1 MSARDLCRLSGLARS
16 SLYCKPKPD
25 SEHARQL
32 RQAIV
37 RAALDHPAYGTRRTT
52 HQVRR
57 QKLSVNR
64 KRVQRVMRE
73 ENLLRRSRR
82 RVPQTTDSKHELR
95 RYENL
100 TGELRPAGPNQLWG
114 SDISYVRWRNRFVY
128 VAVVLDV
135 FSRRVVGWAV
145 GPNLKTGLPPA
156 ALRQALS
163 SRRPAPGWIDHS
175 DQGSQYASKAY
186 VQELRKAGARISMS
200 RRGRPQDNAHV
211 ESFFKTLKTEEVE
224 CNEYESLAEAQ
235 AEVGAYIERE
245 YNRRRLHSSLG
256 YRPPEEYE
264 RLLEEAAEAA

>member
-16 SLYCKPKPD
+16 SLYRKPQPD

-37 RAALDHPAYGTRRTT
+37 RAALDHPACGTRRTT

-100 TGELRPAGPNQLWG
+100 TREFRPTGPNQLWG
-114 SDISYVRWRNRFVY
+114 SDIS
-128 VAVVLDV
+128 
-135 FSRRVVGWAV
+135 
-145 GPNLKTGLPPA
+145 
-156 ALRQALS
+156 
-163 SRRPAPGWIDHS
+163 
-175 DQGSQYASKAY
+175 
-186 VQELRKAGARISMS
+186 
-200 RRGRPQDNAHV
+200 
-211 ESFFKTLKTEEVE
+211 
-224 CNEYESLAEAQ
+224 
-235 AEVGAYIERE
+235 
-245 YNRRRLHSSLG
+245 
-256 YRPPEEYE
+256 
-264 RLLEEAAEAA
+264 